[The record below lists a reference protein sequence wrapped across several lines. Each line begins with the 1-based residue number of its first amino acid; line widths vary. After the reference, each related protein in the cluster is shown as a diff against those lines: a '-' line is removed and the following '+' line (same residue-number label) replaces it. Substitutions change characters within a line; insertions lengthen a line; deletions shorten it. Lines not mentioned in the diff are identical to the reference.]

1 MKMQFKLTDEFGNDL
16 VLGAEFDVRELTING
31 INIVVNSEFK
41 VESNTELFP
50 PQQRELP
57 LQWLCELVAIA
68 YE

>member
-1 MKMQFKLTDEFGNDL
+1 MQFKLTDEFGNDL
-16 VLGAEFDVRELTING
+16 VLGAEFDVKELTING

-57 LQWLCELVAIA
+57 LQ
-68 YE
+68 

>member
-31 INIVVNSEFK
+31 INIVANA
-41 VESNTELFP
+41 ELFP

-57 LQWLCELVAIA
+57 LQ
-68 YE
+68 